1 MWPEGGEKIIAPWH
15 EGSMFTPPDR
25 WFHQHFNVSVEPARY
40 LALAPLPQFSG
51 HSEKVEDR
59 AREQIEYPVEE
70 GWIREKFAEELASR
84 GLESLMPEEAYT
96 NANFNWEYASTEERG
111 AVLGTKGADR

>member
-1 MWPEGGEKIIAPWH
+1 MIILSGQGFSLMWPEGEEKIIAPWH

-25 WFHQHFNVSVEPARY
+25 WFHQHFNVSVTPARY

-59 AREQIEYPVEE
+59 KRDQIEYPERYAALCINPE
-70 GWIREKFAEELASR
+70 AQIFAKLV
-84 GLESLMPEEAYT
+84 
-96 NANFNWEYASTEERG
+96 
-111 AVLGTKGADR
+111 VLDHLF